1 MRIFNRT
8 DIGHESGLLQ
18 VARMIGILAMAGVP
32 YDRWLR
38 FVLPFMVKMAIA
50 GSIALVVAV
59 LIGYS

>member
-1 MRIFNRT
+1 V
-8 DIGHESGLLQ
+8 L
-18 VARMIGILAMAGVP
+18 IGILAMAGIP

-38 FVLPFMVKMAIA
+38 YILPFMVKIAIA